1 MSFADERQAV
11 EKRLSDNW
19 TTTSIAF
26 ENVPFS
32 EPANGRYLSVHVLTG
47 QGTQQDIS
55 TSPRHRYEGLIQ
67 VRVVVPANEGTEL
80 AKTYADT
87 ISALFRSVS
96 FSAGSSGT
104 ILCRTPSIQS
114 LGIQDGQFTVVIS
127 VPYQRDVIF

>member
-11 EKRLSDNW
+11 EARLSDNW
-19 TTTSIAF
+19 TTTPIAY

-32 EPANGRYLSVHVLTG
+32 EPSNGRYVAVHVLTG
-47 QGTQQDIS
+47 QGTQEDICP
-55 TSPRHRYEGLIQ
+55 SPRHRYQGLIQ
-67 VRVVVPANEGTEL
+67 IRITVPANEGTEL
-80 AKTYADT
+80 AKSYADT

-104 ILCRTPSIQS
+104 ILCRTPSILS
-114 LGIQDGQFTVVIS
+114 LGIQDGQFTLVIS

>member
-11 EKRLSDNW
+11 EARLSDNW
-19 TTTSIAF
+19 TTTPIAY

-32 EPANGRYLSVHVLTG
+32 EPSNGRYVAVHVLTG
-47 QGTQQDIS
+47 QGTQEDICP
-55 TSPRHRYEGLIQ
+55 SPRHRYQGLIQ
-67 VRVVVPANEGTEL
+67 IRITVPANEGTEL
-80 AKTYADT
+80 AKSYADT

-104 ILCRTPSIQS
+104 ILCRTPSILS
-114 LGIQDGQFTVVIS
+114 LGVQDGQFTLVIS